1 MKKIRQY
8 LSIFLT
14 LAVTLTCFAD
24 TSVYA
29 QTGEPL
35 GQAAESDSGTVRELP
50 IDRSFK
56 VPVTGGLKSTN
67 ISKYAYEKWTQGI
80 TSYIE
85 ETEEGGCRRI
95 EAADDKVYIETYS
108 ADYKLLSTKTI
119 DFELK
124 KFGGYYKGEDARY
137 IVYGQPN
144 YSEKDTKEVV
154 RVVKY
159 DNDWNKLGQC
169 SITAGNSTLGV
180 YDPFEYGV
188 VRMTENE
195 GILYI
200 HTSRL
205 LYGLQNEDSYTVVHH
220 QANITY
226 VVDEESMECVM
237 NAANGDY
244 VSHSLDQYILTD
256 GETVYRLDLGDGA
269 PRAVVLAN
277 NPVYRKSDGEDPWWS
292 SNDRIWLMQMI
303 GDTGQ
308 AYTGVSL
315 GGFELMGDTLLVIG
329 NSVVQDATVTNASD
343 ENTHRNIF
351 VITQNKKEVG
361 TSFKFLT
368 DYTKEDGITVRTPHI
383 VKVEDG
389 YYILWEEIHTERE
402 RNVYETRVAKMTPD
416 GTIEGKIYRIKARLS
431 DCRPIV
437 TSDNRLLWYV
447 TAYDQTM
454 SFYSLDL
461 NRLDDY
467 EYSGPI
473 YAEDFDIRLSQY
485 TFTRVNS
492 SHMQPYTPK
501 VSVYYKGKEL
511 VYGEDYT
518 FDFRDYYTEGTA
530 YVDVTGKDYF
540 VGSKTVTYT
549 ILPAEEDPPY
559 QEPSWWGNGGSSQ
572 NNNQTGSSTSNNNQ
586 TGSSSGTGK
595 YNSISNNNKT
605 GNTSYT
611 GKNTTGNTSYTG
623 KNTTSSTETVQK
635 PGKVTGVKVYNSW
648 GKKLRVSWNRQQKIS
663 GYQIQYA
670 RNKKFTKGKK
680 TVNVSKSSTLRIIK
694 GLKKKTYYVRMRAY
708 AASGNSRLYGAW
720 SKAVKV
726 KVKI

>member
-1 MKKIRQY
+1 MKKVRQY
-8 LSIFLT
+8 ISIFLT
-14 LAVTLTCFAD
+14 IAVTLTCF
-24 TSVYA
+24 TNISVYA
-29 QTGEPL
+29 QTGEPS
-35 GQAAESDSGTVRELP
+35 GQAESDSGTVRELP
-50 IDRSFK
+50 IDRSFR
-56 VPVTGGLKSTN
+56 VSVTEGLKSAN
-67 ISKYAYEKWTQGI
+67 ISKYAYKKWTHGI
-80 TSYIE
+80 ISYLE
-85 ETEEGGCRRI
+85 ETEEGGYRRI

-108 ADYKLLSTKTI
+108 VDYKLLSTKTI

-124 KFGGYYKGEDARY
+124 KFGGYYKGENARY

-144 YSEKDTKEVV
+144 YGEDDKKEVV

-159 DNDWNKLGQC
+159 DDEWNKLGQC
-169 SITAGNSTLGV
+169 SITAGNLTLGV
-180 YDPFEYGV
+180 YDPFENGA

-205 LYGLQNEDSYTVVHH
+205 LYWDQSKDPGMVKHH
-220 QANITY
+220 QANLTY
-226 VVDEESMECVM
+226 AVDEEGMECVM
-237 NAANGDY
+237 NAAGGDW

-256 GETVYRLDLGDGA
+256 GDYIYRLDLGDGA
-269 PRAVVLAN
+269 PRAVVVARN
-277 NPVYRKSDGEDPWWS
+277 SVYKQPEDEHAWWM
-292 SNDRIWLMQMI
+292 SNDRVFLMQMI
-303 GDTGQ
+303 GGYGQ

-329 NSVVQDATVTNASD
+329 NSVVQDAAVTNASD
-343 ENTHRNIF
+343 ETTHRNIF
-351 VITQNKKEVG
+351 VITKNKNWKTG
-361 TSFKFLT
+361 THFKFLT
-368 DYTKEDGITVRTPHI
+368 NYTKEDGITVRTPHI
-383 VKVEDG
+383 VKVADG
-389 YYILWEEIHTERE
+389 YYILWEELYTERDSE
-402 RNVYETRVAKMTPD
+402 VYTTRIAKMTPD
-416 GTIEGKIYRIKARLS
+416 GTIEGKIHRIKARLS
-431 DCRPIV
+431 DCKPIV

-447 TAYDQTM
+447 TANNK
-454 SFYSLDL
+454 SLLFYSLDL

-473 YAEDFDIRLSQY
+473 YAEDFDIKLSQY
-485 TFTRVNS
+485 TFKRVNS
-492 SHMQPYTPK
+492 NHMQPYTPK
-501 VSVYYKGKEL
+501 VSVYYNGKKL

-540 VGSKTVTYT
+540 TGTQTVSYT
-549 ILPAEEDPPY
+549 ILPADEEPPY

-572 NNNQTGSSTSNNNQ
+572 NNNKTGSSTSNNNK

-595 YNSISNNNKT
+595 YSSISNNNKT
-605 GNTSYT
+605 GNTS
-611 GKNTTGNTSYTG
+611 GTG

-648 GKKLRVSWNRQQKIS
+648 GKKLRVSWNSKQKIS

-670 RNKKFTKGKK
+670 RNKKFTKSKK
-680 TVNVSKSSTLRIIK
+680 RVNVSKSSTFRIIK

>member
-1 MKKIRQY
+1 MKKIRRY
-8 LSIFLT
+8 ISIFLA
-14 LAVTLTCFAD
+14 LAVTLTCFAN
-24 TSVYA
+24 TGVYA
-29 QTGEPL
+29 QTEKPL
-35 GQAAESDSGTVRELP
+35 GQAAASDSGTERELP
-50 IDRSFK
+50 VDRSFK
-56 VPVTGGLKSTN
+56 VPVTEGLKSAN
-67 ISKYAYEKWTQGI
+67 ISKYAYDKWTHRI
-80 TSYIE
+80 TSYLE
-85 ETEEGGCRRI
+85 ETEEGGYRRI
-95 EAADDKVYIETYS
+95 EVADDKVYIETYS

-124 KFGGYYKGEDARY
+124 KFGGYYKGENARY

-180 YDPFEYGV
+180 YDPFEFGV

-205 LYGLQNEDSYTVVHH
+205 LYGLQNEDSYTVLHH

-237 NAANGDY
+237 NAAGGDY

-256 GETVYRLDLGDGA
+256 GETVYRLDLGDGN

-277 NPVYRKSDGEDPWWS
+277 NPVYRKSDGENPSWS
-292 SNDRIWLMQMI
+292 DNDRIWLMQMI
-303 GDTGQ
+303 GGYG
-308 AYTGVSL
+308 ANYTGVSL

-343 ENTHRNIF
+343 ETTHRNIF
-351 VITQNKKEVG
+351 VITQNKNWETG
-361 TSFKFLT
+361 TRFKFLT
-368 DYTKEDGITVRTPHI
+368 DYTEEDGITVKTPHI
-383 VKVEDG
+383 VKVADG
-389 YYILWEEIHTERE
+389 YYILWEELHTERE
-402 RNVYETRVAKMTPD
+402 RTIYETRVAKMTPD
-416 GTIEGKIYRIKARLS
+416 GTIEGKIHRIKARLS

-447 TAYDQTM
+447 TAN
-454 SFYSLDL
+454 SKSLLFYSLDL

-467 EYSGPI
+467 EYNGPI

-485 TFTRVNS
+485 TFKRVNS
-492 SHMQPYTPK
+492 NHMQPYTPK
-501 VSVYYKGKEL
+501 VSVYYNGKEL

-540 VGSKTVTYT
+540 TGTQTVSYT
-549 ILPAEEDPPY
+549 ILPADEDPPY
-559 QEPSWWGNGGSSQ
+559 QEPSWWGSSSSQ
-572 NNNQTGSSTSNNNQ
+572 NKNQTSSSTSN
-586 TGSSSGTGK
+586 K
-595 YNSISNNNKT
+595 NKT
-605 GNTSYT
+605 GNSSSSN
-611 GKNTTGNTSYTG
+611 KN
-623 KNTTSSTETVQK
+623 SSTQTVQK
-635 PGKVTGVKVYNSW
+635 PTKVTGVKVSNLW
-648 GKKLRVSWNRQQKIS
+648 GRKIKVSWSRQQKIS

-670 RNKKFTKGKK
+670 QNKKFTKSKK
-680 TVNVSKSSTLRIIK
+680 TVNVSRGSSLKIIK
-694 GLKKKTYYVRMRAY
+694 GLKKKKTYYVRVRAY
-708 AASGNSRLYGAW
+708 AASDNSKLYGAW
-720 SKAVKV
+720 SKS
-726 KVKI
+726 VKIKIKK

>member
-56 VPVTGGLKSTN
+56 VPVTEGLLSDN
-67 ISKYAYEKWTQGI
+67 ISKYAYEKWTHCI

-144 YSEKDTKEVV
+144 YGEEDTKEVV

-180 YDPFEYGV
+180 YDPFEFGA

-205 LYGLQNEDSYTVVHH
+205 LYWDAVNDPTPIHH

-237 NAANGDY
+237 NAAGGDY

-277 NPVYRKSDGEDPWWS
+277 NPVYKKSEGEDPWWS

-303 GDTGQ
+303 GGYGVN
-308 AYTGVSL
+308 YTGVSL

-343 ENTHRNIF
+343 ETTHRNIF
-351 VITQNKKEVG
+351 VITQNKKWETG
-361 TSFKFLT
+361 THFKFLT
-368 DYTKEDGITVRTPHI
+368 DYTEEDGITVRTPHI
-383 VKVEDG
+383 VKVADG

-402 RNVYETRVAKMTPD
+402 SEVYTTRVAKMTPD
-416 GTIEGKIYRIKARLS
+416 GTIEGKIHRIKARLS
-431 DCRPIV
+431 DCKPIV

-447 TAYDQTM
+447 TANNKSL

-485 TFTRVNS
+485 TFKCVNS
-492 SHMQPYTPK
+492 THMQPYTPK

-572 NNNQTGSSTSNNNQ
+572 NNNKTGSSTSNNNRTGSSTSNNNK

-595 YNSISNNNKT
+595 YSSILNNNKT
-605 GNTSYT
+605 GNTS
-611 GKNTTGNTSYTG
+611 GTG
-623 KNTTSSTETVQK
+623 KNTTSSTEAVQK

-648 GKKLRVSWNRQQKIS
+648 GKKLRVSWNSKQKIS